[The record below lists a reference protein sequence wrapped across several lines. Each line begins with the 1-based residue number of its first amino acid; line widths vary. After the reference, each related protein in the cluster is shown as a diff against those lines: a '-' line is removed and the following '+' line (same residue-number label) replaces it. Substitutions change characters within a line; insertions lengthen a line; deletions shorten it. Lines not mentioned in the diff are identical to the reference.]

1 MMVAGDGS
9 LGPEPGTDAG
19 VGELTADIERT
30 REQLGETVSALGDKL
45 DVKGRAQRSAAE
57 AKTAVVQRTHQFG
70 RQLDSHRV
78 LYGSAAVGL
87 LAAVGVLVWM
97 RRR

>member
-9 LGPEPGTDAG
+9 LAPEPGTDAG

-30 REQLGETVSALGDKL
+30 REQLGETVSALGDKF
-45 DVKGRAQRSAAE
+45 DVKGRAQRSAAD
-57 AKTAVVQRTHQFG
+57 AKTAVVQRTHRIG

-78 LYGSAAVGL
+78 LCGSAAVGL
-87 LAAVGVLVWM
+87 LAAVGVLAWM